1 MMYGY
6 REQLEIV
13 DKIPVKEGQGYNM
26 NCPFCGGRKTFGIA
40 LRSGRKLWHCFKVS
54 CGVRGSPRMNRN

>member
-6 REQLEIV
+6 KEQLEIV

-40 LRSGRKLWHCFKVS
+40 LRNGKSSGTVLKSVAVFGAPKKWE
-54 CGVRGSPRMNRN
+54 